1 MWKEGNL
8 EKIEGK
14 KRDKNEGVNTG
25 IWSTAEKFSKVSI
38 VVGDME
44 IPVHLD
50 KDFFSGNEVRRT
62 EWCRESFG
70 GEEV

>member
-1 MWKEGNL
+1 M
-8 EKIEGK
+8 
-14 KRDKNEGVNTG
+14 
-25 IWSTAEKFSKVSI
+25 
-38 VVGDME
+38 VGDME